1 MSRIKTSKSTTSSS
15 SDGLKKIV
23 FKDYFFAARL
33 ISEFL
38 TLEMELRKVRYLSPF
53 AQAPSIAHQVT
64 GVILIGNALS
74 ELVIKKDENFS
85 KSLVLELL
93 LWHDA
98 PETRTGDISRDQK
111 KYVTIDEDKARKH
124 MFGTFSWGE
133 EIIDLI
139 EKFEDGTDQLEFKIA
154 KDADALYV
162 VYTIKSLLD
171 QDVIIN
177 HPDDRI
183 NKTLKRLLTEEGIAL
198 GREMA
203 TRNSEEIAQ
212 LLWKYSLK
220 KEYSHKLTKSLPEES
235 LATKM
240 VIAWCLSEM
249 ESEKSRKKR
258 FELLEKLLQQ
268 GSDKDFEDRQIEDIN
283 KLYKIIDLKRDNL
296 KNPIKDFDEQ
306 IEELIKSLTIFES
319 RSLGIAL
326 METDLYDWWN
336 IMMEYARVGS
346 NGKVVYASDY

>member
-1 MSRIKTSKSTTSSS
+1 MSRTITPKSTTDSSNES
-15 SDGLKKIV
+15 FSRELD
-23 FKDYFFAARL
+23 KDYYYAARL

-53 AQAPSIAHQVT
+53 AKAPSIADQVT
-64 GVILIGNALS
+64 GVMLIGNALS
-74 ELVIKKDENFS
+74 EIVKKKNNKFD
-85 KSLVLELL
+85 KALVLEML

-111 KYVTIDEDKARKH
+111 RYVTIDEDKARKH

-139 EKFEDGTDQLEFKIA
+139 EKFEDGTEQLEFKIA

-171 QDVIIN
+171 QGVIIN

-183 NKTLKRLLTEEGIAL
+183 SKTLKRLLTEEGIAL
-198 GREMA
+198 GEEMA

-212 LLWKYSLK
+212 LLWGYCLNHKNESELT
-220 KEYSHKLTKSLPEES
+220 HKLPDES

-240 VIAWCLSEM
+240 VIAWCFSELK
-249 ESEKSRKKR
+249 SEFSKEKR
-258 FELLEKLLQQ
+258 SELIENLLHY
-268 GSDKDFEDRQIEDIN
+268 GFDKQNDDVLVKDVN
-283 KLYKIIDLKRDNL
+283 KLYELIDLKRANL
-296 KNPIKDFDEQ
+296 KSPIDDHNERFDGLMKFIDTLEAKN
-306 IEELIKSLTIFES
+306 LGSAIK
-319 RSLGIAL
+319 
-326 METDLYDWWN
+326 ETDLYDWWN
-336 IMMEYARVGS
+336 IMMEYASVETD
-346 NGKVVYASDY
+346 GKVVIKG